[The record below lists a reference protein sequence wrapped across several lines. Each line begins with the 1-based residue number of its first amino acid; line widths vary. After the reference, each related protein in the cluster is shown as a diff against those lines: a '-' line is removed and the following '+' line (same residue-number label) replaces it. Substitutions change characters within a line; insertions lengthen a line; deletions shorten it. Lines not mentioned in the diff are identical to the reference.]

1 MHPSHFDYGSTG
13 MNKVIERFISIPTF
27 RSLRQT
33 QYRLFFTGQIIS
45 LIGTWMQTIAQSWLI
60 YQLTYSS
67 VWLGIVGFLN
77 TIPMLFFAMYGGSIA
92 DRFSKHRIVLVT
104 QVLSLIQ
111 SVVLAA
117 LVFMGLATVEAVCI
131 LAFTLGTINAFDVP
145 ARQSFV
151 VELVGK
157 ENLANAIALNSAS
170 FNGARIIGPAIGGV
184 MIGAVG
190 VGWCFFLNAVSFFAV
205 IIVLLRMKMEPKP
218 QTGNNTG
225 TVFGSLKE
233 SINYVRADRTL
244 VAVLTLVAV
253 ITVFGWSYTVLLPI
267 FADKIL
273 KIGAVG
279 LGNLMMSFG
288 IGAFISAMIVAS
300 TESKIRPVNFIYGGI
315 SLFIIG
321 VSVFAMTE
329 NVAVSIYSLIFVG
342 MGLIM
347 FIATA
352 NASIQRRAP
361 DRMRGRVMGL
371 YLLIFQGLA
380 PFGHLGMG
388 WLANEVGAR
397 WAILSGAAVCA
408 VVAVSMRI
416 YMNSQRST
424 NQG

>member
-1 MHPSHFDYGSTG
+1 